1 MSAPSVKHIAASDIP
16 GLGQAML
23 GGYFGGVYHLNGEE
37 RALVVAPR
45 ENEFPAQWWDRPGAR
60 ANVRAAKSYID
71 GMANTKAMAEAG
83 SAVAARVLG
92 MLIGGETG
100 WHIPARDELLILQ
113 VNLLQVERFQRFG
126 EQAFSGASCSAEY
139 WSSTQKAS
147 GNAWCLHLL
156 PWCTPSTNWT
166 FKEKWVRPVKSLPI
180 IREPNAKDLAGSG
193 SIVGHIPVV
202 RHTADQ
208 LQAILERFINEDSG
222 RFYGRTADLAIE
234 LAAIQAGGAAC

>member
-1 MSAPSVKHIAASDIP
+1 MRAPHIKPIAERELP
-16 GLGQAML
+16 GLGQAMQ
-23 GGYFGGVYHLNGEE
+23 GGYYAGRYYLHGEE

-45 ENEFPAQWWDRPGAR
+45 DIELPAQWWDRPGAR

-71 GMANTKAMAEAG
+71 GMANTTAMAEAG

-92 MLIGGETG
+92 MLIGGQTG

-126 EQAFSGASCSAEY
+126 EEAFSGASCSAEY

-166 FKEKWVRPVKSLPI
+166 FKEKWVRPVKSVPI
-180 IREPNAKDLAGSG
+180 IREPNAKDVAGSG

-222 RFYGRTADLAIE
+222 RFYGRTSDLAIE
-234 LAAIQAGGAAC
+234 LAGVQAGGAAC